1 MQVVALAMIEITG
14 CRELS
19 SPPVEGT
26 QEVSTGTEEG
36 AEEGIAGTEGVEE
49 GAAATKLAAAR
60 TKAGMKERTR
70 IVSKWKERRVSKD
83 WSEEMKMGRN
93 SEGKSSLGGAFI
105 HLGTRKGRDPQFE
118 KAANSTLLV

>member
-26 QEVSTGTEEG
+26 QEVSAGTEG
-36 AEEGIAGTEGVEE
+36 TAEPEGIAGTEGVEE

-70 IVSKWKERRVSKD
+70 IVSEWKERRVSKD
-83 WSEEMKMGRN
+83 WSEEMKMG
-93 SEGKSSLGGAFI
+93 
-105 HLGTRKGRDPQFE
+105 
-118 KAANSTLLV
+118 